1 MNGDS
6 AQATLARSGGSRAS
20 AVAILRAIR
29 HAPLA
34 RNSGLNDTLKNDLLE
49 LPGLSVTLDRLVY
62 APELPAPP
70 DKPHSFVYFI
80 SIHNGSDRT
89 VTIKGRKWVVT
100 NARGE
105 VTVIEGDGVVGEFP
119 VLRPGEKF
127 SYNSRH
133 ILDTSRAIAEG
144 SYLGVDEQGVRV
156 VVRIPTFEMV
166 VPGGAGPKEMW
177 A

>member
-1 MNGDS
+1 MP
-6 AQATLARSGGSRAS
+6 QPPCTRSFR
-20 AVAILRAIR
+20 VEHIV
-29 HAPLA
+29 
-34 RNSGLNDTLKNDLLE
+34 KNDLLE

-89 VTIKGRKWVVT
+89 ITIKGRKWVVT
-100 NARGE
+100 NSRDE
-105 VTVIEGDGVVGEFP
+105 VTAIEGDGVVGEFP

-133 ILDTSRAIAEG
+133 ILDTPRAIAQG
-144 SYLGVDEQGVRV
+144 SYLGVDESGVRV

-166 VPGGAGPKEMW
+166 VPEGGGVKESW

>member
-1 MNGDS
+1 MPPV
-6 AQATLARSGGSRAS
+6 TLRRPGFR
-20 AVAILRAIR
+20 VELIV
-29 HAPLA
+29 
-34 RNSGLNDTLKNDLLE
+34 KNDLLE

-89 VTIKGRKWVVT
+89 VTIKARKWVVT
-100 NARGE
+100 NSRDE
-105 VTVIEGDGVVGEFP
+105 VTAIEGDGVVGEFP

-133 ILDTSRAIAEG
+133 ILDTPRAIAEG
-144 SYLGVDEQGVRV
+144 SYLGVDEHGTRV

-166 VPGGAGPKEMW
+166 VPGGRGPKPM
-177 A
+177 AA

>member
-1 MNGDS
+1 MKS
-6 AQATLARSGGSRAS
+6 
-20 AVAILRAIR
+20 
-29 HAPLA
+29 
-34 RNSGLNDTLKNDLLE
+34 DLLE

-89 VTIKGRKWVVT
+89 VTIRGRKWVVT

-105 VTVIEGDGVVGEFP
+105 VTAVEGDGVVGEFP
-119 VLRPGEKF
+119 VLAPGGKF

-133 ILDTSRAIAEG
+133 ILDTTRAIAEG
-144 SYLGVDEQGVRV
+144 SYLGVDDLGRRV
-156 VVRIPTFEMV
+156 FVRIPTFEMV
-166 VPGGAGPKEMW
+166 VPEGRGPKEMW

>member
-1 MNGDS
+1 MPPLH
-6 AQATLARSGGSRAS
+6 T
-20 AVAILRAIR
+20 R
-29 HAPLA
+29 HPPV
-34 RNSGLNDTLKNDLLE
+34 NSDLLE

-70 DKPHSFVYFI
+70 DRPHSFVYFI

-89 VTIKGRKWVVT
+89 VTIRGRKWVVT

-105 VTVIEGDGVVGEFP
+105 VLVIEGDGVVGETP
-119 VLRPGEKF
+119 VLTPGEKF

-133 ILDTSRAIAEG
+133 ILDTTRAIAEG
-144 SYLGVDEQGVRV
+144 SYLGVDDLGRRV

-166 VPGGAGPKEMW
+166 VPGAGAKEMR

>member
-1 MNGDS
+1 MAWNHGQD
-6 AQATLARSGGSRAS
+6 ASRFFRPGFR
-20 AVAILRAIR
+20 VERIV
-29 HAPLA
+29 
-34 RNSGLNDTLKNDLLE
+34 KNDLLE

-70 DKPHSFVYFI
+70 DRPHSFVYFI

-89 VTIKGRKWVVT
+89 VTIKRRKWVVT
-100 NARGE
+100 NSRNE
-105 VTVIEGDGVVGEFP
+105 VTAIEGDGVVGEFP
-119 VLRPGEKF
+119 VLKPGEKF

-133 ILDTSRAIAEG
+133 ILDTPRAIAEG
-144 SYLGVDEQGVRV
+144 SYMGVDEEGVRV

-166 VPGGAGPKEMW
+166 VPEGGAKTMR

>member
-1 MNGDS
+1 MKS
-6 AQATLARSGGSRAS
+6 
-20 AVAILRAIR
+20 
-29 HAPLA
+29 
-34 RNSGLNDTLKNDLLE
+34 DLLE
-49 LPGLSVTLDRLVY
+49 LPGLRVTLDRLVY

-100 NARGE
+100 NSRGE
-105 VTVIEGDGVVGEFP
+105 VTAIEGDGVVGEFP
-119 VLRPGEKF
+119 VLGPGEKF

-133 ILDTSRAIAEG
+133 ILDTVRAIAEG
-144 SYLGVDEQGVRV
+144 SYLGVDDAGRRV
-156 VVRIPTFEMV
+156 FVRIPTFEMV
-166 VPGGAGPKEMW
+166 VPEGGKPRETW